1 MTFILL
7 GILIST
13 SFQTIKRLN
22 TGGRYG
28 QKQGRHPN
36 FDSLLASHKIT
47 IEKLPKD
54 FDWSFYC
61 NNYLDLQQAG
71 ISNRFKAVHHYLKY
85 GHQEGRICSPY
96 SDFQKKHL
104 GDFPETNHQ
113 AIDTIVNEIH
123 GNPRERSLDDYLTT
137 KMHEFWLAKETQL
150 TELAKLDTNQTVAT
164 RQQLLSE
171 TGAAVEFMA
180 ESYRK
185 AFLSLSDALKIKINP
200 RRVLIVGDFFLP
212 QCIRY
217 RIEQKLE
224 QLSFAVYEASAV
236 SWTLPEKI
244 FQELAF
250 HDVIIFYRTP
260 ALPEIVRA
268 IIHARALGKL
278 TFYEID
284 DLLFEPIYPPPIQ
297 SYGSYVSPDSYAGLL
312 KGMALYNNAA
322 KLCEFGIASTQP
334 LVERLSKYV
343 ESGMCFL
350 HRNGSDSQNSYSN
363 HRLPDKTNVD
373 IFYGSGTQAHNSD
386 FIDIALPALT
396 VILQKHSHV
405 RLIIV
410 GYLELPTEFC
420 EKFSQQ
426 LVQIPIVK
434 SLPSYWSLLS
444 NADINI
450 AVLNRDDINDCK
462 SELKW
467 FEAACFRIPS
477 IVSKTTNYE
486 DVIKQDFDGIMVENT
501 EEWIAAFDHL
511 ITDSDKRTK
520 IGTYAFSRVR
530 RDYAIEKLSA
540 NLETIIQS
548 AISSK
553 LH

>member
-1 MTFILL
+1 M
-7 GILIST
+7 
-13 SFQTIKRLN
+13 
-22 TGGRYG
+22 
-28 QKQGRHPN
+28 
-36 FDSLLASHKIT
+36 
-47 IEKLPKD
+47 
-54 FDWSFYC
+54 
-61 NNYLDLQQAG
+61 
-71 ISNRFKAVHHYLKY
+71 
-85 GHQEGRICSPY
+85 
-96 SDFQKKHL
+96 
-104 GDFPETNHQ
+104 
-113 AIDTIVNEIH
+113 
-123 GNPRERSLDDYLTT
+123 
-137 KMHEFWLAKETQL
+137 
-150 TELAKLDTNQTVAT
+150 
-164 RQQLLSE
+164 
-171 TGAAVEFMA
+171 
-180 ESYRK
+180 
-185 AFLSLSDALKIKINP
+185 
-200 RRVLIVGDFFLP
+200 GDFFLP

-224 QLSFAVYEASAV
+224 QLSFAGYEASAV

-244 FQELAF
+244 FQALAF

-260 ALPEIVRA
+260 ALPEIVRS
-268 IIHARALGKL
+268 IVHARALGKL

-343 ESGMCFL
+343 ESGICYM
-350 HRNGSDSQNSYSN
+350 HRNGLDSQNSYSN
-363 HRLPDKTNVD
+363 HRSPDKTYVD

-396 VILQKHSHV
+396 FILQKHSHV

-410 GYLELPTEFC
+410 GYLELPAEFA
-420 EKFSQQ
+420 EKYSPQ

-467 FEAACFRIPS
+467 FEAACFGIPS
-477 IVSKTTNYE
+477 VVSKTTNYE
-486 DVIKQDFDGIMVENT
+486 DVIKQNYDGIMVET
-501 EEWIAAFDHL
+501 TDEWIAAFDRL
-511 ITDSDKRTK
+511 ITDSNKRTE
-520 IGTYAFSRVR
+520 IGSYAYTRVR

-548 AISSK
+548 ALSSK